1 MHTRLTNSYSH
12 SDRANLIWQL
22 HNLEASMRKH
32 AEDSPEFRY
41 LVKERVIL
49 LDLLEE
55 KL

>member
-1 MHTRLTNSYSH
+1 MRTKLTNTYNH

-22 HNLEASMRKH
+22 HNLEAAMRKH
-32 AEDSPEFRY
+32 PEDSPEFRY